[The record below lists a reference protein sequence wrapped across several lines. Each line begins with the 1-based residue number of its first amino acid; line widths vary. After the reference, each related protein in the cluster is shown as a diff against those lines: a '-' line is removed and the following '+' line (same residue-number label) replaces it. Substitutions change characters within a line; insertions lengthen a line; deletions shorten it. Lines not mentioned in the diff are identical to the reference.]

1 MSDETHGD
9 RDLVDWRSRA
19 ACRNEDPELFFP
31 VGTTERA
38 LVQLHKAKAV
48 CRMCPVQEPCLAWAL
63 RSEPIGQEAGV
74 CAGLSEGERRALKR
88 RAARTPQP
96 SLVGPKP

>member
-1 MSDETHGD
+1 MIEETHGN
-9 RDLVDWRSRA
+9 RNPTDWRSHA
-19 ACRNEDPELFFP
+19 ACRNQDPELFFP

-38 LVQLHKAKAV
+38 LVQLRKAKAV
-48 CRMCPVQEPCLAWAL
+48 CAACPVQEPCLTWAL